1 MTITMTAL
9 RADEGSLR
17 NRLVARCSGARRQ
30 LGGAFSG
37 GGVPGAVIGGS

>member
-9 RADEGSLR
+9 RADEGWLR
-17 NRLVARCSGARRQ
+17 NRFVARWSGARRQ
-30 LGGAFSG
+30 LGGALSD